1 MLTTTRVRLTR
12 PHTHAGQ
19 TYAAGARIEVE
30 AATAAWLLA
39 QGMAEV
45 IATRSTPT
53 PASPAFEPKITHR
66 KDSKP

>member
-1 MLTTTRVRLTR
+1 MTNTRVLLTR

-19 TYAAGARIEVE
+19 TYAAGARIEVD

-39 QGMAEV
+39 QGVAEV
-45 IATRSTPT
+45 TLTRELSPPT
-53 PASPAFEPKITHR
+53 ADRELKIVHR